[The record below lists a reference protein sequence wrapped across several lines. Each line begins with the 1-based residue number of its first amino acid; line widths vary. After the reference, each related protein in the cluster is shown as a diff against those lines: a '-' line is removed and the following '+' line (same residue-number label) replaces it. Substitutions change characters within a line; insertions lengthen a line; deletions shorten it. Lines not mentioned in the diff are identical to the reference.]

1 MTPFEDL
8 RHSGGHSRGR
18 HGQWQFISGDLW
30 CTTIKWTTEDEK
42 KPA

>member
-8 RHSGGHSRGR
+8 RHSEGRSCGR
-18 HGQWQFISGDLW
+18 HGQWWLVSGDLRY
-30 CTTIKWTTEDEK
+30 TTIKWTTEDEK